1 MTQVFFSLF
10 NGDDDDGYDDDDG
23 DDDDGVKTFPNRQ
36 KKSSL
41 YFFFHFVQSSN
52 VVVKKMF
59 RLIFL
64 QNIHTHSVYLV
75 LLSLSLLLLLSKKK
89 NGKFSDDND
98 NFLSL
103 SLSGLDHLSKEEK
116 KKFVPSLSLLIML
129 LSLKMMVDIFFVCLL
144 RLILKTLFFH
154 SLSFCVY
161 VLSLLVMFFIHSF
174 FAYILSHLLWAT

>member
-10 NGDDDDGYDDDDG
+10 NGDDGYDDDDGDDG

-41 YFFFHFVQSSN
+41 YFFFSFRSIIKCCRQ
-52 VVVKKMF
+52 KMF

-64 QNIHTHSVYLV
+64 HNIHTHSVYLV
-75 LLSLSLLLLLSKKK
+75 LLSLSLLLLSKKKK

-103 SLSGLDHLSKEEK
+103 SLSL
-116 KKFVPSLSLLIML
+116 
-129 LSLKMMVDIFFVCLL
+129 
-144 RLILKTLFFH
+144 
-154 SLSFCVY
+154 
-161 VLSLLVMFFIHSF
+161 
-174 FAYILSHLLWAT
+174 A